1 MSFFNHVANTHLPD
15 NDDVVLVWNTET
27 STLYT
32 TSEMDPSVDR
42 CIYKD
47 VRKTIYW
54 AMGES
59 PRTCRI
65 PIMIR
70 DLVRY
75 HTELKTDGLVKE
87 YCSAEHCSELLA
99 GTWDSLIQNK
109 IYVFFTVSILD

>member
-1 MSFFNHVANTHLPD
+1 MSFFNHVANIHLPD
-15 NDDVVLVWNTET
+15 NDDVVLAWNSET
-27 STLYT
+27 SNLYM
-32 TSEMDPSVDR
+32 TSDMDQSVDL

-59 PRTCRI
+59 PRTCQI
-65 PIMIR
+65 PIEIS

-75 HTELKTDGLVKE
+75 HTELSDRLVKE
-87 YCSAEHCSELLA
+87 YCSAEQCSELLA

-109 IYVFFTVSILD
+109 IYVFFTVSIVY